1 MVILEVKVVE
11 VVEVEVVEVVEWE
24 MALVKTSFRR
34 QRSQALHGRLA
45 RPAGWRRVDPFH
57 GMGLLMWMREAL
69 LRGGSEDDISYWGFL
84 LVGFSSCGFGIV
96 IASATAIAIAFEE
109 NEI

>member
-1 MVILEVKVVE
+1 MVILEVK

-69 LRGGSEDDISYWGFL
+69 LREGSEDDISYWGFL